1 MYPKLSI
8 FTADTAILNKYACL
22 SIEAMITKDNTL
34 KKFGYEGKHCK
45 TDPSVLDTT
54 NCESTEL
61 NSNAC

>member
-8 FTADTAILNKYACL
+8 FTADTAILNKNACL

-34 KKFGYEGKHCK
+34 KKFGYEGKHCI
-45 TDPSVLDTT
+45 TDPPVLDTT
-54 NCESTEL
+54 NCESTEF

>member
-34 KKFGYEGKHCK
+34 KRFGYKDKHCS
-45 TDPSVLDTT
+45 TDPDIVDTT